1 MLFKSMA
8 GGRFFATANGDGVSS
23 TKNPRVF
30 FRIAKNGTVIG
41 DIQFEVSK
49 AAYTFYP
56 VALRE

>member
-49 AAYTFYP
+49 AA
-56 VALRE
+56 